1 VLVAGCQRSGT
12 TMLTRIIA
20 GTTDFQR
27 FAFTIDDELDAAL
40 ILAGEIDVPTARRYC
55 FQTVYLN
62 DRWRDYRALAP
73 DQKLIWVMR
82 NPYSV
87 VFSMVYH
94 WRRGA
99 LNRLYESCAPENA
112 TSWRQRRV
120 GWPWP
125 LGISSLEKAS
135 IAYGEKTGQIE
146 AIRTLVPARQL
157 LIIDYDQMV
166 AAPSVWLQRVFTF
179 VGAAYEAR
187 YADLVRSDSM
197 KKAERLSG
205 NARRLI
211 ERYAEPVYRRCLP
224 LVSSDVVT

>member
-1 VLVAGCQRSGT
+1 
-12 TMLTRIIA
+12 MLTRIIA
-20 GTTDFQR
+20 GARGFQR

-40 ILAGEIDVPTARRYC
+40 ILAGEIDVPAERRYC

-62 DRWRDYRALAP
+62 EQWRDYHSLGP

-94 WRRGA
+94 WRRAA
-99 LNRLYESCAPENA
+99 LNRLYESCAPQNA
-112 TSWRQRRV
+112 TWRQRRI

-125 LGISSLEKAS
+125 IGVSRMERACIS
-135 IAYGEKTGQIE
+135 YGVKTGQIE
-146 AIRTLVPARQL
+146 GIRDLVPAEQL
-157 LIIDYDQMV
+157 LIVDYDEMV
-166 AAPSVWLQRVFTF
+166 KAPAAWLQRIFTF
-179 VGAAYEAR
+179 IGAEYEAHH
-187 YADLVRSDSM
+187 ADRVRSDSV
-197 KKAERLSG
+197 KKADRLG
-205 NARRLI
+205 DNARRLI